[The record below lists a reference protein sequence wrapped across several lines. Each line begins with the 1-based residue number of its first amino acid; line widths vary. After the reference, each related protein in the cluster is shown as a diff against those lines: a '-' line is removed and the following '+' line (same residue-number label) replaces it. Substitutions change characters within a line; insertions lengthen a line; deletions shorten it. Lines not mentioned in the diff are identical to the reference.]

1 MVVSPLEVVMAR
13 ADRLAVIH
21 RHVDPLGPIE
31 MPLSSLAS
39 GTPTQAVSS
48 VWQLRFLAKIRAD
61 SQGQM
66 IELPAEIFA
75 KPMRKDVLHR
85 CVVWYLANLRQVSPL
100 LLLAQAE
107 VLMYRA
113 PNLPNHDLQ
122 SITLVENCDN
132 RRVQVKPE

>member
-1 MVVSPLEVVMAR
+1 MNRSKVEAR

-21 RHVDPLGPIE
+21 RHADPLGPIE

-48 VWQLRFLAKIRAD
+48 VWQLSSHGIPAD
-61 SQGQM
+61 PQGQM

-100 LLLAQAE
+100 FLLDQAE
-107 VLMYRA
+107 VLIYRA
-113 PNLPNHDLQ
+113 PNPLNHDLQ
-122 SITLVENCDN
+122 STILVENCDSK
-132 RRVQVKPE
+132 RVQVKPE